1 MQGKTLLWVF
11 VCVLFLAVVVA
22 VAQDQ
27 SQMAIKSAPMK
38 QTSAASGAEMYK
50 AYCASCHGAEGKG
63 NGPAASALKVPPADL
78 TQLSKNN
85 GGQFP
90 NMKVMSTIEGK
101 SDVPAHGSRE
111 MPVWGQL
118 FWDMSH
124 GHEGEVQQRAMNLTK
139 YIEGLQAK

>member
-11 VCVLFLAVVVA
+11 VCVLFFAVA
-22 VAQDQ
+22 ISIAQDQ
-27 SQMAIKSAPMK
+27 ATIKSAPMK

-50 AYCASCHGAEGKG
+50 AYCASCHGAEARG
-63 NGPAASALKVPPADL
+63 NGPAASALKIPPSDL

-85 GGQFP
+85 GGRFP
-90 NMKVMSTIEGK
+90 SMKVMSAIEGK
-101 SDVPAHGSRE
+101 SDLPAHGSRE

-118 FWDMSH
+118 FWGLSH
-124 GHEGEVQQRAMNLTK
+124 GHEAEVQQRAVNLTN

>member
-11 VCVLFLAVVVA
+11 IVCVVAVFA

-27 SQMAIKSAPMK
+27 SQPTIKSTPMK

-50 AYCASCHGAEGKG
+50 AYCAACHGSDGKG
-63 NGPAASALKVPPADL
+63 NGPAASALKVPPSDL
-78 TQLSKNN
+78 TQLAKNN

-90 NMKVMSTIEGK
+90 SMKVVSTIEGK
-101 SDVPAHGSRE
+101 SDLPAHGSRE

-118 FWDMSH
+118 FWGISH
-124 GHEGEVQQRAMNLTK
+124 GHEGEVQQRTANLTK